1 MSTLRILGAGSL
13 LFFLSSGNACLAAE
27 ELAPGFDSCMDRSE
41 GVTVDM
47 LMCLNDAYDYW
58 DDRLN
63 DSYAAAM
70 KLCSDSEEPGRC
82 KKKLREAERL
92 WVQYKNAMGEAVA
105 GLEGEG
111 TLSGVTASS
120 FMVEETKK
128 QAKLLE
134 SLAPVK

>member
-1 MSTLRILGAGSL
+1 MSMLRKLGAGALL
-13 LFFLSSGNACLAAE
+13 LFLSPVSLSFAGE
-27 ELAPGFDSCMDRSE
+27 ELAPGFDSCMNRSE

-70 KLCSDSEEPGRC
+70 KHCSGSDDPVTC
-82 KKKLREAERL
+82 KKNLRDAERL

-105 GLEGEG
+105 GLEGGG

-128 QAKLLE
+128 QAELLDR
-134 SLAPVK
+134 LAPVK

>member
-1 MSTLRILGAGSL
+1 M
-13 LFFLSSGNACLAAE
+13 N
-27 ELAPGFDSCMDRSE
+27 RSE

-70 KLCSDSEEPGRC
+70 KHCSGSDDPVTC
-82 KKKLREAERL
+82 KKNLRDAERL

-105 GLEGEG
+105 GLEGGG

-128 QAKLLE
+128 QAELLDR
-134 SLAPVK
+134 LAPVK